1 MVKLAWLTKRLNR
14 LIFSPIQKIN
24 LHVKVNGEI
33 TMANQVFNVNVL
45 FNVEI
50 NLHVYVVSFG
60 NETSGKESVARLSQC
75 CPFAGNWSKNS
86 VLDHTSPSCHTS
98 PVIIRTYFFRA

>member
-1 MVKLAWLTKRLNR
+1 MANQAFKTLNV
-14 LIFSPIQKIN
+14 FPNSKIN
-24 LHVKVNGEI
+24 LYVKVNGKVA
-33 TMANQVFNVNVL
+33 MANQVFKL
-45 FNVEI
+45 FNVFPNSKI

-60 NETSGKESVARLSQC
+60 NEKSGKESVARLSQC

-98 PVIIRTYFFRA
+98 TVIIRTYFFRA